1 MAEVM
6 RLFVNRLREYVVN
19 RRSARR
25 HKVCLP
31 MTVALVASKYVG
43 KQEMNNGKNQD
54 NTSSFISGRT
64 QDVSETGLA
73 IVVSKIHID
82 GRYLTDPDRRLLIK
96 LELPNDERIEFKAVA
111 KRHQPV
117 ETEGE
122 EKGFLIGS
130 EIKEIDEENRARLVA
145 YLKTVQR

>member
-6 RLFVNRLREYVVN
+6 RLFVNRLREYIVN

-25 HKVCLP
+25 HKACLP
-31 MTVALVASKYVG
+31 MSVALVAAKYAG
-43 KQEMNNGKNQD
+43 KQETGNGKSHENI
-54 NTSSFISGRT
+54 SSFISGHT

-73 IVVSKIHID
+73 IVVSKIHIE
-82 GRYLTDPDRRLLIK
+82 GRYLTDQDRRLLIK
-96 LELPNDERIEFKAVA
+96 LELPNDEGIEFKAVA

-117 ETEGE
+117 EADGE
-122 EKGFLIGS
+122 EKGFLIGA

-145 YLKTVQR
+145 YLKTLQR